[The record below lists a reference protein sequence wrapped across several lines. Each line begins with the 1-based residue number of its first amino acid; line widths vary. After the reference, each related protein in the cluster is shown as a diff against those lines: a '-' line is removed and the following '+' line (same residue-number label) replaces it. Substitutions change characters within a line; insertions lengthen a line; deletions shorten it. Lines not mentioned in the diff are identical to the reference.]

1 MYGTSQLK
9 DRVHVKLFFLLVV
22 LNVGENP
29 TGRSQDSQSEHP
41 QSEDCLLQ
49 KGRERANM
57 VTLCQARCH
66 VEVVVKRYRM
76 FKFIKQIASN

>member
-29 TGRSQDSQSEHP
+29 TGRSQDSHCEHP
-41 QSEDCLLQ
+41 QSEDCLS
-49 KGRERANM
+49 RAERVFSRSGEDTGPLGDHGSPQSTAG
-57 VTLCQARCH
+57 
-66 VEVVVKRYRM
+66 
-76 FKFIKQIASN
+76 